1 MENRPAETMKEE
13 IERLE
18 RFCDFKVEELFD
30 RDSKKRAAKMMNL
43 KTDLKGQ
50 KRQYGDGEYDVIQEL
65 EGLAAWTDHMVAAE
79 VEEAEDFIELA
90 RIADLG
96 KHIRARLINYRD
108 S

>member
-1 MENRPAETMKEE
+1 MENRPAETIEEE

-18 RFCDFKVEELFD
+18 RFCDFKYEEFFD
-30 RDSKKRAAKMMNL
+30 RDSRDRAAKMMNL
-43 KTDLKGQ
+43 KSDLKGQ

-65 EGLAAWTDHMVAAE
+65 EGLAEWTDQMVAAQA
-79 VEEAEDFIELA
+79 EEADDFIELA
-90 RIADLG
+90 RIAQLG